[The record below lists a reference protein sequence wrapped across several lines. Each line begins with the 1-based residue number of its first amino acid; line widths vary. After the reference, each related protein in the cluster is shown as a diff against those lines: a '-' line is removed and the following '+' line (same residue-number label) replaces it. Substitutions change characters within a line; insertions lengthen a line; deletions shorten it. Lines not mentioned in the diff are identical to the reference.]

1 MRNIARKINIQVYGL
16 MDLPLPPEKA
26 QGELRLASPTDQP
39 DEPALDE
46 PALDEVEEARDAEP
60 AAAFIEKN
68 EDTP

>member
-46 PALDEVEEARDAEP
+46 VEEARDAEP